1 MKHMIIGTAGHIDH
15 GKTALIRALT
25 GRDTDRL
32 PEEQKRGI
40 SIELGFTWFDL
51 KDGTRCGI
59 VDVPGHE
66 KFVRHMVTGVAGM
79 DLVLMVVAA
88 DEGVMPQTREHLD
101 ILELLGIEKTI
112 LVFSKCDLVDE
123 DWMRLVEEDT
133 KRAFAGTIMEHAPS
147 VHISSV
153 TGQGLD
159 ELKDLIGEMVR
170 GTESRRDVMSI
181 PRLPLDRVFTVP
193 GHGTVVTGT
202 LLSGSI
208 SKGESLH
215 VFPTGKTV
223 RVRSVQVHEETV
235 ERCEA
240 GQRAALNLAGTDRE
254 ELWRGC
260 VLAPAES
267 MKNTS
272 LIDVDLTVLKD
283 SARKIRN
290 RERLHLYTGTAEIL
304 CRASLLDREELKPG
318 ETGPA
323 QLLLEEETALR
334 RGDRFVVRFYSPPGT
349 IGGGIVLDANPAKKK
364 RFRED
369 VLRELEKKKNGSP
382 ADVIELKI
390 GEWEGP
396 VSLPELA
403 KNTGRTE
410 DELLPYL
417 RELAGR
423 GAVLEY
429 PLRRETWYWHAGR
442 AFHTGQE
449 IAAALRKFREAYP
462 YRFGI
467 PKAEIHHTF
476 MRHVKPNVFDEC
488 MKRMVSD
495 GLFEMKGDLVCLPDS
510 GILKDRTFLGIEK
523 TLTDVFEKAGYQLLR
538 LSEIDMGSY
547 PDGLVTD
554 VLRVMEAEDSIVRV
568 AGEPEVYTMKHFM
581 DEAEE
586 KVRAHFRT
594 DDVLTLINI
603 REMFATNRKSAR
615 LIAEYLDR
623 MKITKKADAAAER
636 VAFL

>member
-283 SARKIRN
+283 SARN
-290 RERLHLYTGTAEIL
+290 
-304 CRASLLDREELKPG
+304 
-318 ETGPA
+318 
-323 QLLLEEETALR
+323 
-334 RGDRFVVRFYSPPGT
+334 
-349 IGGGIVLDANPAKKK
+349 
-364 RFRED
+364 
-369 VLRELEKKKNGSP
+369 
-382 ADVIELKI
+382 
-390 GEWEGP
+390 
-396 VSLPELA
+396 
-403 KNTGRTE
+403 
-410 DELLPYL
+410 
-417 RELAGR
+417 
-423 GAVLEY
+423 
-429 PLRRETWYWHAGR
+429 
-442 AFHTGQE
+442 
-449 IAAALRKFREAYP
+449 
-462 YRFGI
+462 
-467 PKAEIHHTF
+467 
-476 MRHVKPNVFDEC
+476 
-488 MKRMVSD
+488 
-495 GLFEMKGDLVCLPDS
+495 
-510 GILKDRTFLGIEK
+510 
-523 TLTDVFEKAGYQLLR
+523 
-538 LSEIDMGSY
+538 
-547 PDGLVTD
+547 
-554 VLRVMEAEDSIVRV
+554 
-568 AGEPEVYTMKHFM
+568 
-581 DEAEE
+581 
-586 KVRAHFRT
+586 
-594 DDVLTLINI
+594 
-603 REMFATNRKSAR
+603 
-615 LIAEYLDR
+615 
-623 MKITKKADAAAER
+623 
-636 VAFL
+636 